1 MKTVLLK
8 LMATGQSWGPF
19 IVRLVVGIIFV
30 AHGGQ
35 KFFEKGIDAV
45 AQGFGSMGIPMPY
58 LNAILAS
65 SAEFFGGILF
75 ILGLAVRPA
84 AIPLAFTMI
93 VAFVKVHGGNGFFL
107 PSGFEYVFALFFL
120 IVAVGIEGAG
130 RFSLDGL
137 LTKKITNS

>member
-75 ILGLAVRPA
+75 ILGL
-84 AIPLAFTMI
+84 
-93 VAFVKVHGGNGFFL
+93 
-107 PSGFEYVFALFFL
+107 S
-120 IVAVGIEGAG
+120 
-130 RFSLDGL
+130 
-137 LTKKITNS
+137 

>member
-45 AQGFGSMGIPMPY
+45 AQGDRKS
-58 LNAILAS
+58 
-65 SAEFFGGILF
+65 
-75 ILGLAVRPA
+75 V
-84 AIPLAFTMI
+84 
-93 VAFVKVHGGNGFFL
+93 V
-107 PSGFEYVFALFFL
+107 
-120 IVAVGIEGAG
+120 
-130 RFSLDGL
+130 
-137 LTKKITNS
+137 